1 MMVIIMIS
9 MMVMVMSTMMMMM
22 MSNDDDD
29 IPAFIRYYYT
39 SMYPPHSF
47 ILQIHY
53 SSIIFTIIV
62 SVLCFHS
69 LYHIIFCYSQSLS
82 LSHSIAPTIDSSSE
96 INFYILQT
104 SLPYYILDSIRYSSV
119 EKTNCHIHH
128 LFHMPSMSIRD
139 SSSQAY
145 DRSSLLFAGLGV
157 WDLTADKK

>member
-1 MMVIIMIS
+1 MMIFQHLFDIIIHPCTHLIHLS
-9 MMVMVMSTMMMMM
+9 YK
-22 MSNDDDD
+22 
-29 IPAFIRYYYT
+29 FI
-39 SMYPPHSF
+39 
-47 ILQIHY
+47 IHL
-53 SSIIFTIIV
+53 S
-62 SVLCFHS
+62 
-69 LYHIIFCYSQSLS
+69 YSQSSFLFYAFTLSIISSSVTLNLS

-157 WDLTADKK
+157 WDLTADKKQGLCISDLVTTFMSLSINCAYIF